1 MSNIKYFAF
10 AKSSSSVPVYAYC
23 PDKGNE
29 NELKIES
36 GKVKF

>member
-23 PDKGNE
+23 P
-29 NELKIES
+29 
-36 GKVKF
+36 